1 MIAVFLYFLANILIT
16 ALCALGVL
24 LDGDANDK
32 EAIGIGLWIF
42 MLLFAFPV
50 LIAIVCEMAM
60 E

>member
-1 MIAVFLYFLANILIT
+1 MMAVFLYFSANILIT

-32 EAIGIGLWIF
+32 EATSIGFWIF

-50 LIAIVCEMAM
+50 LIAVVWEMAM